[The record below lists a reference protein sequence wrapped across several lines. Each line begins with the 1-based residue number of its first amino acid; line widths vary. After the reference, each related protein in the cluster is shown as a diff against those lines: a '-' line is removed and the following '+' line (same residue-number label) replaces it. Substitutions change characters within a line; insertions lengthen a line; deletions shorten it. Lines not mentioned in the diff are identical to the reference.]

1 VEPSDL
7 GITDDVDS
15 YQMFVDLIGAPP
27 PWPLH
32 AVTSALD
39 QHYSGWDS
47 APQLNM
53 SSPLARLCTLT
64 NAWAS
69 DGADCAEID
78 EALRELRGEVKHA
91 QLRLLI
97 SRIAGN
103 SLQDE
108 CSFLVV
114 ALDNL
119 GAKFLSEREF
129 QRRQHEATRSELD
142 EMKEVRRKRTEEAV
156 ENAKEEFK
164 QQIEELT
171 KELHLKEA
179 QAEQFQQDSQ
189 ALNASETRCVE
200 VEAALSM
207 LEQEHVKLKQEYAI
221 IQERLM
227 DTKTRCE
234 GLISAREESEDALDQ
249 IHSKL
254 ERHDFE
260 GAVALTSQL
269 VCGPPAPAA
278 AADECAFLK
287 KSMAGESRPCSRQ
300 GRRLERLARGAL
312 AAIGFVDSCHRAT
325 EGLLLPTFLAWRCVQ
340 LQSKFSCLGKAAAAS
355 SLEAVLALLG
365 PCGKIGHTPC
375 CCHVGSKV
383 ICCRALWLK
392 AACQR

>member
-1 VEPSDL
+1 MP
-7 GITDDVDS
+7 
-15 YQMFVDLIGAPP
+15 
-27 PWPLH
+27 
-32 AVTSALD
+32 
-39 QHYSGWDS
+39 
-47 APQLNM
+47 
-53 SSPLARLCTLT
+53 SPLARLCTS

-69 DGADCAEID
+69 NGADCAEID
-78 EALRELRGEVKHA
+78 AALRELRGEVKHA

-207 LEQEHVKLKQEYAI
+207 LEQEHMQLKQEHAI
-221 IQERLM
+221 IQGRLM

-234 GLISAREESEDALDQ
+234 GLMSAHEESEDALDQ
-249 IHSKL
+249 IHGKL

-260 GAVALTSQL
+260 GAAALAIKL
-269 VCGPPAPAA
+269 VLGPPAA
-278 AADECAFLK
+278 AADESVFSDKAT
-287 KSMAGESRPCSRQ
+287 AGESRPCSRQ
-300 GRRLERLARGAL
+300 GRRRLERLARGAL
-312 AAIGFVDSCHRAT
+312 GGVAFVDSCRRAT
-325 EGLLLPTFLAWRCVQ
+325 EGLLLPAFLAWSCSRNSAALARQ
-340 LQSKFSCLGKAAAAS
+340 LLHHRLKLTSLCWALAAKLAPLRAAA
-355 SLEAVLALLG
+355 
-365 PCGKIGHTPC
+365 I
-375 CCHVGSKV
+375 
-383 ICCRALWLK
+383 W
-392 AACQR
+392 AAR